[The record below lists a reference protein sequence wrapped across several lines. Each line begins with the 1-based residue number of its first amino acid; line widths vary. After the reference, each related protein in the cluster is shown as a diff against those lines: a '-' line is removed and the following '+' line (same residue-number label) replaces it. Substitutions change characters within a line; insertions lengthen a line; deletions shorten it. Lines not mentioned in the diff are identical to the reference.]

1 MFSNKERCL
10 KPLTLCRTI
19 TMKYCYTLLVLLIAL
34 YACSPSNNP
43 TKEDWQQL
51 FNGKNL
57 DGWIPKI
64 RGYETGENF
73 GETFAVDSGRIRVS
87 YHAYD
92 SFRQRYGH
100 LFYKDKFSHYLLRIE
115 YRFVGDQATGGE
127 GWATRNSGV
136 MLHGQD
142 PSTML
147 KDQDFPISIE
157 AQFLGGL
164 GSGPRS
170 TANLCTPGTH
180 VNMAD
185 SLVTDHCI
193 NSSSKTYD
201 GNQWVQVEFL
211 VLGDSIIRHII
222 DDETVLEYTK
232 PIIGGG
238 VVNGFDPAIKKDGL
252 ALTEGTISLQSES
265 HPIEFRKVELLNLKG
280 CKNPKAKNYKTY
292 YIKND
297 ESACQ
302 F

>member
-1 MFSNKERCL
+1 MKHCYALLTVFCFTMIACTPSNDPNKE
-10 KPLTLCRTI
+10 
-19 TMKYCYTLLVLLIAL
+19 
-34 YACSPSNNP
+34 
-43 TKEDWQQL
+43 EWQQL

-100 LFYKDKFSHYLLRIE
+100 LFYKDKFSHYLLRVE

-164 GSGPRS
+164 GTGPRS

-180 VNMAD
+180 INIAD
-185 SLVTDHCI
+185 TLVTDHCI
-193 NSSSKTYD
+193 NSKSKTYD
-201 GNQWVQVEFL
+201 GDQWVQVDLL
-211 VLGDSIIRHII
+211 VLGDSLIRHII
-222 DDETVLEYTK
+222 EGETVMEYTK
-232 PIIGGG
+232 PVIGGG
-238 VVNGFDPAIKKDGL
+238 VVNGFDPAAKPDGM

-265 HPIEFRKVELLNLKG
+265 HPIQFRKVELLNLKG
-280 CKNPKAKNYKTY
+280 CMDPKAVNYKKY
-292 YIKND
+292 FVKND
-297 ESACQ
+297 PGACRY
-302 F
+302 

>member
-1 MFSNKERCL
+1 
-10 KPLTLCRTI
+10 
-19 TMKYCYTLLVLLIAL
+19 MKYCYALLTVFCFTMIAC
-34 YACSPSNNP
+34 APSNDP
-43 TKEDWQQL
+43 GKEEWQQL
-51 FNGKNL
+51 FNGQNL

-73 GETFAVDSGRIRVS
+73 GETFAVDSNRIRVS

-100 LFYKDKFSHYLLRIE
+100 LFYKDKFSFYLLRVE
-115 YRFVGDQATGGE
+115 YRFTGDQATGGE

-142 PSTML
+142 PATML

-164 GSGPRS
+164 GTGPRS

-180 VNMAD
+180 INIAD
-185 SLVTDHCI
+185 TLVTDHCI
-193 NSSSKTYD
+193 NSTSKTYD
-201 GNQWVQVEFL
+201 GDQWVQVDLL
-211 VLGDSIIRHII
+211 VLGDSLIRHII
-222 DDETVLEYTK
+222 EGETVMEYTK
-232 PIIGGG
+232 PVIGGG
-238 VVNGFDPAIKKDGL
+238 VVNGFDPAAKPDGM

-280 CKNPKAKNYKTY
+280 CMDPKAKNYKKY
-292 YIKND
+292 FVKND
-297 ESACQ
+297 PGLCAY
-302 F
+302 

>member
-1 MFSNKERCL
+1 MKHCYALLTVFCFTMIACTPSNDPNKE
-10 KPLTLCRTI
+10 
-19 TMKYCYTLLVLLIAL
+19 
-34 YACSPSNNP
+34 
-43 TKEDWQQL
+43 EWQQL

-100 LFYKDKFSHYLLRIE
+100 LFYKDKFSHYLLRVE
-115 YRFVGDQATGGE
+115 YRFTGDQATGGE

-142 PSTML
+142 AATML

-164 GSGPRS
+164 GTGPRS

-180 VNMAD
+180 INIAD
-185 SLVTDHCI
+185 TLVTDHCI
-193 NSSSKTYD
+193 NSKSKTYD
-201 GNQWVQVEFL
+201 GDQWVQVDLL
-211 VLGDSIIRHII
+211 VLGDSLIRHII
-222 DDETVLEYTK
+222 EGETVMEYTK
-232 PIIGGG
+232 PVIGGG
-238 VVNGFDPAIKKDGL
+238 VVNGFDPAAKPDGM

-265 HPIEFRKVELLNLKG
+265 HPIQFRKVELLNLKG
-280 CKNPKAKNYKTY
+280 CMDPKAENYKKY
-292 YIKND
+292 FVEND
-297 ESACQ
+297 PGACRY
-302 F
+302 